1 MDTMLQ
7 YLDDVPFDVERFALL
22 VDDHIA
28 VDDVELDIY
37 LDDILH
43 DYKQWDRV
51 DEIEARSVLY
61 DKAYPIFLDVFE
73 EYYGDAFL
81 SDIIR
86 HSEEDVHVSSELSQV
101 LKQPTRTTTK
111 TMYID
116 QIRNAFDSYQSST
129 ARQSLVKWAQKILIQ
144 ELIKSSDTI
153 WSDDLIELE

>member
-7 YLDDVPFDVERFALL
+7 YLDDAPFDVERFVLL
-22 VDDHIA
+22 VQDHID

-43 DYKQWDRV
+43 DYEQWEYV

-61 DKAYPIFLDVFE
+61 DKAYPVFTEVFADYYADGFLT
-73 EYYGDAFL
+73 
-81 SDIIR
+81 DII
-86 HSEEDVHVSSELSQV
+86 HYSEEDVHVSSQLSDV

-116 QIRNAFDSYQSST
+116 QIRNAFDSYQSSSV
-129 ARQSLVKWAQKILIQ
+129 RQSLVKWAQKILVQ
-144 ELIKSSDTI
+144 ELIKSKDTI
-153 WSDDLIELE
+153 WSDELIDLE